1 MRLFLLC
8 AVLTI
13 NGIFGQD
20 PCGCPYTPS
29 STCAGCDPAK
39 LTVISTG
46 SGTCTMSC
54 ERGWMMAS
62 GADYVECADGHSFQ
76 GSLRDQGAYQAMGDN
91 PQLSCVKAP
100 TPPKT
105 CPAGSVKPF
114 ECTDCD
120 ASKIVVT
127 PGTKAECT
135 ILCDRY
141 YRLVAHRVVNGA
153 GYNYHAGSA
162 SLRNSFWSFYYLG
175 AMQTSGGGPL
185 DQMSF
190 SCELIP
196 GTILPTVPTPCS
208 CAMEGVEGTYT
219 TQCLGDVSVVSCLSG
234 KINVSQSETPGDT
247 VAFERATCML
257 DGSWYGTSCNGEV
270 YQIARPTPFF
280 NCPDVQLPTVAP
292 TVPPPP
298 PCACAFENVG
308 AAFNMAPPSSTCTNG
323 ANQVLKCDD
332 KIYVKSGSD
341 IAEFDSVSCSSGKW
355 YGTGCD
361 GTLSAIDAVSVQ
373 VQCGEGAEPPL
384 CPQLP
389 SRGGLRFIGIENGLQ
404 RYTCPGQEIA
414 KITIEDKSGTIHAKY
429 FECNS
434 TYYQVSSS
442 NGASW
447 TWYTNKITD
456 FSCRDYGRINQ
467 ACAVPFFTNAW
478 IQDGVIRCVK
488 GYYTTEIGVIYA
500 ANTQGTLYY
509 TDLELSSVSCGI
521 SGWTIDGTTLLGV
534 QLSSF
539 RCSPSPSSTAS
550 CGALT
555 LAPRNVQYYPMSD
568 LYQCYNAIK
577 EEMKIVTPSTTYYGS
592 KLQCVSGSWQF
603 TGSNTV
609 TIPSG
614 SSVTCSPFQMDVLP
628 SAPSALIY
636 VGQTPEGLSR
646 WTCIDST
653 IELEMGNGD
662 DTTRGTVHAA
672 YIDCNNTISCV
683 DLGAKHYYCSDPWDI
698 GGTRKG
704 NRYECKRGTFLN
716 SVGWIDLSGK
726 RQEFFAE
733 NSDTKSLF
741 CNKDGWQIE
750 GSSISGVRV
759 SDINCWNTIPELSFT
774 DCNSSDIQFENYK
787 LKFDFFRRY
796 YTCYDDEILGYTFNS
811 VTPHAKGSKLFC
823 DKDSAGVWKWHWAFM
838 NGTLINNLN
847 GLIPVG
853 AKMSCF
859 TYDELLSMG

>member
-447 TWYTNKITD
+447 TWPAL
-456 FSCRDYGRINQ
+456 C
-467 ACAVPFFTNAW
+467 
-478 IQDGVIRCVK
+478 
-488 GYYTTEIGVIYA
+488 
-500 ANTQGTLYY
+500 
-509 TDLELSSVSCGI
+509 LSSPMRGYKM
-521 SGWTIDGTTLLGV
+521 GTTLLGV

-750 GSSISGVRV
+750 
-759 SDINCWNTIPELSFT
+759 
-774 DCNSSDIQFENYK
+774 
-787 LKFDFFRRY
+787 FDFFRRY

-847 GLIPVG
+847 GLIPRSSGGEDPLLHFNRSLNSPAINYNAYHTASTVLKSPVDAHGEPASQEAQTNG
-853 AKMSCF
+853 ADGDSQREG
-859 TYDELLSMG
+859 TEGTTPREVLRIELLG